1 MVTSVHCP
9 PSDKIHFILSWP
21 KLHPVLQWGG
31 GGPLKQNLAHVSLE
45 IRHARQGAFFEVD
58 KKPS

>member
-21 KLHPVLQWGG
+21 FFASGSSMSAR
-31 GGPLKQNLAHVSLE
+31 GPFETIKPCTRVFRNSALVT
-45 IRHARQGAFFEVD
+45 EVD
-58 KKPS
+58 KKPR